1 MNTTKKRIP
10 RPEFH
15 DFILEHYGTISQF
28 AREMGLARN
37 TAMRYARGTT
47 AMRHE
52 TIVRIAERTK
62 TPVCAIIEMR

>member
-1 MNTTKKRIP
+1 MNKTKKIKAP
-10 RPEFH
+10 DFH
-15 DFILEHYGTISQF
+15 EFILEHFGTISQF

-52 TIVRIAERTK
+52 TIVKIAERTK
-62 TPVCAIIEMR
+62 VPVCAIIEMK